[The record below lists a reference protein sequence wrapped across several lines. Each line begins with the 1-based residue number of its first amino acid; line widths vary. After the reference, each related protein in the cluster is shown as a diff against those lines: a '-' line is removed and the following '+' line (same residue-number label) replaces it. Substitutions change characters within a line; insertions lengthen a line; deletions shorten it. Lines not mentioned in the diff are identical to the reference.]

1 MESGNIVVDLHAQHP
16 AGHPRLFHALR
27 RASAPRAKIA
37 HALDE
42 RLSPRLRW
50 SSRART
56 HICTISSAASS
67 QVEEHVLAA

>member
-16 AGHPRLFHALR
+16 AGHPRLIHALR

-42 RLSPRLRW
+42 TTIITSTLVVTG
-50 SSRART
+50 T
-56 HICTISSAASS
+56 HAYLHHLKRR
-67 QVEEHVLAA
+67 QLPG